1 MKIALPQV
9 GESVTEGIIGRWLK
23 QPGDRVEKYDPLVE
37 VVTDK
42 VSMEMPSPASGVLT
56 RILAEEGQTVPM
68 GAVIAEMDAEDEAP
82 EAPAGGT
89 AAGPRSA
96 ADAEAIDK
104 TGVLLRDVAP
114 VGPTGSGGVAVSVS
128 PTAPLPQASDATAPA
143 VGGPRGRYS
152 PAVQRLAQ
160 AHDVDLSRVTGT
172 GVGGRVTRKDVQKH
186 IDTSTTPPLDAPPAG
201 EKLAG
206 EKLAGEKLAGE
217 KLTGAGV
224 DVERIPLTP
233 IRRMIAENM
242 VKSAAQIP
250 QAWSIVEVDVTSL
263 VERRSSA
270 RDDFQR
276 TEGINLTYLPFVVK
290 AVAES
295 LRRNPMLNSSWDGD
309 AILVKKRVNIGVA
322 VATGEGLVV
331 PVVHDADSLS
341 IAGLAKSI
349 DGLTD
354 RARRGK
360 LDLADVQG
368 GTFTVNNTGA
378 LGSVVSQPLVNY
390 PQAAIITTEAIVK
403 RPVVVGDAIAIR
415 SMMNLCL
422 TFDHRILD
430 GAEAG
435 AFINEVKRLLEG
447 VGPDTAIY

>member
-1 MKIALPQV
+1 MKIELPQV

-23 QPGDRVEKYDPLVE
+23 QPGDRLEKYDALVE

-42 VSMEMPSPASGVLT
+42 VNMEMPSPASGVLT
-56 RILAEEGQTVPM
+56 RILVEEGQTVPM
-68 GAVIAEMDAEDEAP
+68 GSVIAEMDVEGEAP
-82 EAPAGGT
+82 EAPAGDT
-89 AAGPRSA
+89 PAGLGSA

-128 PTAPLPQASDATAPA
+128 PTAATAPAPLPQASDATAPA
-143 VGGPRGRYS
+143 AGGPRGRYS

-172 GVGGRVTRKDVQKH
+172 GVGGRVTRQDVQKY
-186 IDTSTTPPLDAPPAG
+186 IDTSTARPSDAPPSG

-206 EKLAGEKLAGE
+206 EKLAG
-217 KLTGAGV
+217 AGV
-224 DVERIPLTP
+224 GVERMPLTP

-242 VKSAAQIP
+242 VKSASQIP

-263 VERRSSA
+263 VGRRSSA

-276 TEGINLTYLPFVVK
+276 MEGINLTYLPFVVK

-309 AILVKKRVNIGVA
+309 AILIKKRVNIGVA

-331 PVVHDADSLS
+331 PVIHDADSLS

-349 DGLTD
+349 DGLMD
-354 RARRGK
+354 RARRGE

-378 LGSVVSQPLVNY
+378 LGSVVSHPLVNY

-435 AFINEVKRLLEG
+435 AFINEVKRLLEC